1 MRETETVRETK
12 KTERKRDREID
23 RQGDRVTERDR
34 DRERQRQSDY
44 VCFLLYVSSQVQIY
58 LYSQLAT
65 EFCMQRLG
73 NTSLDLRD
81 VIGVSY
87 LMYVLKEYYS
97 LEVDQRH
104 EEIRPYLILIVK
116 QFVTK
121 VSVCVLC
128 VCGVF

>member
-1 MRETETVRETK
+1 MYT
-12 KTERKRDREID
+12 IA
-23 RQGDRVTERDR
+23 
-34 DRERQRQSDY
+34 Y
-44 VCFLLYVSSQVQIY
+44 VVYSSFSQVQIY

-73 NTSLDLRD
+73 KTSLDLRD

-97 LEVDQRH
+97 LKVDQRH

-116 QFVTK
+116 QCVTK
-121 VSVCVLC
+121 VSVCEWVCLMCVWCVLSEYNYTN
-128 VCGVF
+128 